1 MIEKPKLNK
10 WIEIYLDYIEE
21 IGVEKHASEREGYK
35 FKAVDTFQQNFN
47 IDAPNLAE
55 NLEKSIEHN
64 NLVAGNM
71 YWPGKML
78 TIFATEYESETRAVL
93 KLLFDEKKDIAE
105 RINKTQSIFDQL
117 MDKRNQ
123 KLGENANS
131 FIKLRFLSLLLGF
144 HPSNE
149 YPAIKPRE
157 WNIFCKYIDE
167 DFKIPRGTS
176 SGERYKILLDY
187 INALN
192 NKIKKI
198 SEIKKI
204 KDVLTRGLEFN
215 DPNYHWITQDVIFST
230 ARVIVDEKDAKTIKE
245 KPQVIMAKSQED
257 YEEEENQNMQFPL
270 EAYLENFI
278 IKNWNQINFG
288 EPLSIYIDE
297 EGTPAQQYP
306 TTEGYIDI
314 LAKDKDDNFVV
325 IELKRGRSKQE
336 VVGQILGYVGW
347 VKKNLAE
354 KNQKVRGIIIVA
366 DGNQTLLDAVST
378 VSDFVSVKYY
388 RLNFQFENPE

>member
-1 MIEKPKLNK
+1 MIEEPKLNQ
-10 WIEIYLDYIEE
+10 WIDIYLNY
-21 IGVEKHASEREGYK
+21 VEKIGLETHVSEREGYK
-35 FKAVDTFQQNFN
+35 FKAVDTFQRNFN
-47 IDAPNLAE
+47 LDSPNLAV
-55 NLEKSIEHN
+55 NLDKSIENN

-71 YWPGKML
+71 YWPKKML
-78 TIFATEYESETRAVL
+78 VTFAGEYEKETRSAL
-93 KLLFDEKKDIAE
+93 ELLFNEKEDIAE
-105 RINKTQSIFDQL
+105 RIDKTESIFDQL
-117 MDKRNQ
+117 MEKRNQ
-123 KLGENANS
+123 KLGENAHS

-144 HPSNE
+144 HPSNQ

-167 DFKIPRGTS
+167 NFKTPKGTS
-176 SGERYKILLDY
+176 SGERYKIFLDY
-187 INALN
+187 ISVLN
-192 NKIKKI
+192 NKVEKM
-198 SEIKKI
+198 SEIRKI

-215 DPNYHWITQDVIFST
+215 DPNFHWITQDVIFST
-230 ARVIVDEKDAKTIKE
+230 ARVIVDQKDSEKIQE
-245 KPQVIMAKSQED
+245 KPRVIVAKSQED
-257 YEEEENQNMQFPL
+257 YEEDENQNMQFPL

-278 IKNWNQINFG
+278 IKNWHQIDFG
-288 EPLSIYIDE
+288 EPLSIYVDE

-336 VVGQILGYVGW
+336 VVGQILGYIGW
-347 VKKNLAE
+347 VQKNLAE
-354 KNQKVRGIIIVA
+354 KHQKVRGIIIVA

>member
-78 TIFATEYESETRAVL
+78 TIFATEYESETRAAL

>member
-1 MIEKPKLNK
+1 VIEKPKLNK

-78 TIFATEYESETRAVL
+78 TIFATEYESETRAAL

-144 HPSNE
+144 HPSN
-149 YPAIKPRE
+149 
-157 WNIFCKYIDE
+157 NC
-167 DFKIPRGTS
+167 
-176 SGERYKILLDY
+176 
-187 INALN
+187 
-192 NKIKKI
+192 
-198 SEIKKI
+198 
-204 KDVLTRGLEFN
+204 
-215 DPNYHWITQDVIFST
+215 
-230 ARVIVDEKDAKTIKE
+230 
-245 KPQVIMAKSQED
+245 
-257 YEEEENQNMQFPL
+257 
-270 EAYLENFI
+270 
-278 IKNWNQINFG
+278 
-288 EPLSIYIDE
+288 
-297 EGTPAQQYP
+297 
-306 TTEGYIDI
+306 
-314 LAKDKDDNFVV
+314 
-325 IELKRGRSKQE
+325 
-336 VVGQILGYVGW
+336 
-347 VKKNLAE
+347 
-354 KNQKVRGIIIVA
+354 
-366 DGNQTLLDAVST
+366 
-378 VSDFVSVKYY
+378 
-388 RLNFQFENPE
+388 

>member
-1 MIEKPKLNK
+1 MIEKPKLNE
-10 WIEIYLDYIEE
+10 WIEIYLDYIEK
-21 IGVEKHASEREGYK
+21 IGVEKHAGEGEGYK
-35 FKAVDTFQQNFN
+35 FQAVDTFQQNFN

-78 TIFATEYESETRAVL
+78 TIFATEYESETRAAL

-117 MDKRNQ
+117 MDRRNQ

-187 INALN
+187 INVLN
-192 NKIKKI
+192 DKIKKMP
-198 SEIKKI
+198 EIKKI

-230 ARVIVDEKDAKTIKE
+230 ARVIVDEKDSKTIKE

>member
-1 MIEKPKLNK
+1 MIEKPKLDQ
-10 WIEIYLDYIEE
+10 WIEIYLDYIEK
-21 IGVEKHASEREGYK
+21 IGLEMHVREREGYK
-35 FKAVDTFQQNFN
+35 FKAVDTFQRNFN
-47 IDAPNLAE
+47 LDSPNLAG
-55 NLEKSIEHN
+55 NLDKSIENN
-64 NLVAGNM
+64 NLAAGNM
-71 YWPGKML
+71 YWPKKML
-78 TIFATEYESETRAVL
+78 VTFALEYEKETRSAL
-93 KLLFDEKKDIAE
+93 ELLFNEKKDIAE
-105 RINKTQSIFDQL
+105 RINKTESIFDQL
-117 MDKRNQ
+117 MEKRNQ

-144 HPSNE
+144 HPSNQ

-167 DFKIPRGTS
+167 NFKIPKGTS
-176 SGERYKILLDY
+176 SGERYKIFLDY
-187 INALN
+187 ISVLN
-192 NKIKKI
+192 NKVEKM
-198 SEIKKI
+198 SEIRQI

-215 DPNYHWITQDVIFST
+215 DPNFHWITQDVIFST
-230 ARVIVDEKDAKTIKE
+230 ARVIVDQKDSEKIQE
-245 KPQVIMAKSQED
+245 KPRVIVAKSQED
-257 YEEEENQNMQFPL
+257 YEEDENQNMQFPL

-278 IKNWNQINFG
+278 IKNWHQIDFG
-288 EPLSIYIDE
+288 EPLSIYVDE

-336 VVGQILGYVGW
+336 VVGQILGYIGW
-347 VKKNLAE
+347 VQKNLAE

-378 VSDFVSVKYY
+378 VSDFLSVKYY